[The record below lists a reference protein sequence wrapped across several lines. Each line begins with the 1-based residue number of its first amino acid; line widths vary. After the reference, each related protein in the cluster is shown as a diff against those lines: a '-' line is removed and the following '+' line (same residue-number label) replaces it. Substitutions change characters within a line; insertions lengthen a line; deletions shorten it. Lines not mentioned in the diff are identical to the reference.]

1 MNGKNNNLCRSFI
14 KTELCIFSTAEYRY
28 KMELIKCPQCSHEF
42 QPDDAIRAELETRL
56 RAQMKDWQQKK
67 EEEFKKKEDDFNELL
82 KKKEQ
87 DAQKTLEEERKNV
100 AAQIEQQLKK
110 KLESDYETQ
119 MKFLQQQNKENE
131 ERLNEARKRELDFL
145 KKEQEILNREKE
157 MEIQMQKVLNE
168 EKNRLSESIRKQ
180 EEERNHMRFKE
191 YEKQLEDQKKLVE
204 EMRRKAEQ
212 RSMQLQGEV
221 QELALEELLKG
232 TFPFDIIS
240 EVGKGVRG
248 ADCIQTVRNNLGQEC
263 GKIIYESKR
272 TKDFNKDWVDKLKA
286 DMRGQVADLAVIVTQ
301 SMPKDMET
309 FGELDGVWICSFAE
323 VKAVAQVL
331 RDSVLRVHNVS
342 ISQENKGDKMTL
354 LYNYLTGQ
362 EFTEQWKAIREGF
375 LSMKISIQKERDA
388 MERIWKARE
397 KQLERILLSSTH
409 IRGSIDGIAG
419 MDAID
424 INLLEEGEE

>member
-1 MNGKNNNLCRSFI
+1 
-14 KTELCIFSTAEYRY
+14 
-28 KMELIKCPQCSHEF
+28 MELIKCPQCSHEF
-42 QPDDAIRAELETRL
+42 QPDEAIRAELETRL
-56 RAQMKDWQQKK
+56 RAQMKDWQKKK
-67 EEEFKKKEDDFNELL
+67 EDEFKKKEDEFNELL
-82 KKKEQ
+82 KQKEA
-87 DAQKTLEEERKNV
+87 DTQKLVAEEREKFKTE
-100 AAQIEQQLKK
+100 IEQQLKK
-110 KLESDYETQ
+110 KLEGDYETQ
-119 MKFLQQQNKENE
+119 MKFLEQQNKENE

-157 MEIQMQKVLNE
+157 MEIQMQKMLNE
-168 EKNRLSESIRKQ
+168 EKTKLTDSIRKQ
-180 EEERNHMRFKE
+180 EEERNQMRFKE

-221 QELALEELLKG
+221 QELALEELLQSS
-232 TFPFDIIS
+232 FPFDIIS

-286 DMRGQVADLAVIVTQ
+286 DMRGQVADIAVIVTQ
-301 SMPKDMET
+301 AMPKDMET
-309 FGELDGVWICSFAE
+309 FGEMDGVWICSFAE

-331 RDSVLRVHNVS
+331 RDSVLRVHNVA

-354 LYNYLTGQ
+354 LYNYLTGS

-375 LSMKISIQKERDA
+375 MSMKVSIQKERDA

-424 INLLEEGEE
+424 INLLEEGDQE

>member
-1 MNGKNNNLCRSFI
+1 
-14 KTELCIFSTAEYRY
+14 
-28 KMELIKCPQCSHEF
+28 MELIKCPQCSHEF
-42 QPDDAIRAELETRL
+42 QPDEAIRAELETRL
-56 RAQMKDWQQKK
+56 RAQMKDWQKKK
-67 EEEFKKKEDDFNELL
+67 EDEFKKKEDEFNELL
-82 KKKEQ
+82 KQKEA
-87 DAQKTLEEERKNV
+87 DTQKLVAEEREKFKTE
-100 AAQIEQQLKK
+100 IEQQLKK
-110 KLESDYETQ
+110 KLEGDYETQ
-119 MKFLQQQNKENE
+119 MKFLEQQNKENE

-157 MEIQMQKVLNE
+157 MEIQMQKMLNE
-168 EKNRLSESIRKQ
+168 EKTKLTDSIRKQ
-180 EEERNHMRFKE
+180 EEERNQMRFKE

-221 QELALEELLKG
+221 QELALEELLQSS
-232 TFPFDIIS
+232 FPFDIIS

-286 DMRGQVADLAVIVTQ
+286 DMRGQVADIAVIVTQ
-301 SMPKDMET
+301 AMPKDMET
-309 FGELDGVWICSFAE
+309 FGEMDGVWICSFTE

-331 RDSVLRVHNVS
+331 RDSVLRVHNVA

-354 LYNYLTGQ
+354 LYNYLTGS

-375 LSMKISIQKERDA
+375 MSMKVSIQKERDA

-424 INLLEEGEE
+424 INLLEEGDEE